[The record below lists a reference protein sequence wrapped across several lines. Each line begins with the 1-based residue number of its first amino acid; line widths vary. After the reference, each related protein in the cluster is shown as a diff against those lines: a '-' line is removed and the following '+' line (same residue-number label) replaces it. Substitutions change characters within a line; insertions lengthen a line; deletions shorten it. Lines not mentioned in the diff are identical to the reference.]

1 MNLTRAAAT
10 LGAAILAPL
19 AVGATTA
26 AAEPI
31 GVLQLPAHSLVV
43 SGLVVPGIHGAA
55 VTVASAGPGHV
66 TFAAPTPPEACAT
79 TYGGALVRIDYLNV
93 ATGAAGTTMVRPCP
107 NFLDPTPETATV
119 HTGPGPVVFSIGIT
133 GSDYR
138 PSAGQ
143 PSLPGFGTF
152 TAP

>member
-1 MNLTRAAAT
+1 MKRTRTATT
-10 LGAAILAPL
+10 LGAAMLASL
-19 AVGATTA
+19 ALGTSTA
-26 AAEPI
+26 AAEPL

-55 VTVASAGPGHV
+55 VSVTSAGPGDV
-66 TFAAPTPPEACAT
+66 TFAAPTRPEACAT
-79 TYGGALVRIDYLNV
+79 TFGGALVRIDYLNV
-93 ATGAAGTTMVRPCP
+93 ATGAAGTTTVRPCTS
-107 NFLDPTPETATV
+107 FLDPTPEASTV
-119 HTGPGPVVFSIGIT
+119 HTGPGLVVFSIGVT

-143 PSLPGFGTF
+143 PSLPGLGTF

>member
-1 MNLTRAAAT
+1 MDISRTAAT
-10 LGAAILAPL
+10 VGAALLVPL
-19 AVGATTA
+19 ATGISTA
-26 AAEPI
+26 AADPI
-31 GVLQLPAHSLVV
+31 GALQLPAHSLVV

-55 VTVASAGPGHV
+55 VTVASVGPGVV
-66 TFAAPTPPEACAT
+66 TFAAPTRPEACAT

-93 ATGAAGTTMVRPCP
+93 ATGAAGTTTVRPCT

-119 HTGPGPVVFSIGIT
+119 HTGPGPVLFTIGVT
-133 GSDYR
+133 GSAYR

-143 PSLPGFGTF
+143 PSIPGVGTF